1 VENSR
6 YDLLVEFVA
15 SRNGPLDGDRFIRDF
30 DKALAK
36 MNIEYASKRDSGRLH
51 PPRLCVMRPRWSD
64 RIAAADFRSGKREA
78 QYKWR
83 QLVQEW
89 DAISK
94 GEVISTTPLAGQ
106 GVLAKENGS
115 PSTYSDQ
122 PR

>member
-1 VENSR
+1 
-6 YDLLVEFVA
+6 
-15 SRNGPLDGDRFIRDF
+15 LDGDRFIGDF

-36 MNIEYASKRDSGRLH
+36 MNVEYASKRDSGRLH
-51 PPRLCVMRPRWSD
+51 PPRLYVMRSRWSD
-64 RIAAADFRSGKREA
+64 RITAADFKNGKREA

-89 DAISK
+89 DAISIR
-94 GEVISTTPLAGQ
+94 EVASTAASARQ
-106 GVLAKENGS
+106 GVLAEEKGS